1 MNGTSGNIAI
11 RSKRK
16 LFMSRKT
23 FSQEMQEVKDDVL
36 LLGSMVE
43 SAVMESVQAL
53 KDNDMDRSR
62 QVLFDDININRK
74 RYETEVSIMV
84 LMATQQPIAR
94 DLRTLAASLDVC
106 TELERMGD
114 YAKGIAQI
122 NLRSEGLSVP
132 FMLREIYSMAEK
144 AVDML
149 HRAMTTFADEDMQNA
164 KSIIRDDDIIDE
176 CYTKLYYD
184 AVNSVVGDPRNIER
198 ANYIIWV
205 AHNLERLGDRV
216 INICERVIYIVSGER
231 QENVPV
237 ASEITLAKHED

>member
-1 MNGTSGNIAI
+1 MP
-11 RSKRK
+11 
-16 LFMSRKT
+16 RKT
-23 FSQEMQEVKDDVL
+23 FSQEMQEIKDDVL

-43 SAVMESVQAL
+43 KAVMDSVETL
-53 KDNDMDRSR
+53 RDNDLDRSH
-62 QVLFDDININRK
+62 QILSSDLKINIK
-74 RYETEVSIMV
+74 RYEIETSIIV

-122 NLRSEGLSVP
+122 NLRSEGLSMP

-149 HRAMTTFADEDMQNA
+149 HRAMTTFADEDMQTA
-164 KSIIRDDDIIDE
+164 KSIIWDDDIIDE

-184 AVNSVVGDPRNIER
+184 AVNNVVGDPRNIER

-205 AHNLERLGDRV
+205 AHNLERLGDRAT
-216 INICERVIYIVSGER
+216 NICERVIYMVTGER
-231 QENVPV
+231 HEAVPV
-237 ASEITLAKHED
+237 ANELLLSKHEN